1 MKSFNSSNIVPSF
14 ESFKTL
20 AKQYNRVPVACV
32 FQADLETPLSAYL
45 KLAKGD
51 NGFLLESV
59 EKNEQVARYS
69 IVGFS
74 PSGIFKAKDGVLTHQ
89 NGSRSTTLKASN
101 PLAVI
106 KGNVSSIR
114 QAPLEG
120 GGSGFLGGLV
130 GFIGYDAVRYFE
142 KLPSQKP
149 DVLNLPDLYLMVTD
163 QLALFGN
170 SLPRTNPT
178 FCIYWFSYVCSK
190 GSSTSGS
197 VSLTFNNWSYASGT
211 ASLAAVSGNYTDEA
225 SGDVVSITSAG
236 DVTWQDATTG
246 CVGNGTITVTNPNN
260 SVYQVQFSY
269 ENCQGQYATLNGA
282 QFTGLAALNTSVS
295 PVQAIVG
302 VTGQATGQ
310 PMYALAFTLNRN

>member
-1 MKSFNSSNIVPSF
+1 MENVVLG
-14 ESFKTL
+14 KTY
-20 AKQYNRVPVACV
+20 QFVAIM
-32 FQADLETPLSAYL
+32 TGS
-45 KLAKGD
+45 
-51 NGFLLESV
+51 FLLWGCGGGGDSV
-59 EKNEQVARYS
+59 
-69 IVGFS
+69 
-74 PSGIFKAKDGVLTHQ
+74 
-89 NGSRSTTLKASN
+89 AS
-101 PLAVI
+101 
-106 KGNVSSIR
+106 
-114 QAPLEG
+114 
-120 GGSGFLGGLV
+120 GGSGNAGETPTQGLAGVWTGTDSVTGLAISGIIDQSGNFNFVRADGVQYV
-130 GFIGYDAVRYFE
+130 GTATATSDSISANFDGYEPVGQTFSDGSTSGSGSISGSLSLRTSMQ
-142 KLPSQKP
+142 L
-149 DVLNLPDLYLMVTD
+149 TD
-163 QLALFGN
+163 QFTTA
-170 SLPRTNPT
+170 
-178 FCIYWFSYVCSK
+178 K

-302 VTGQATGQ
+302 VTGQASGQ
-310 PMYALAFTLNRN
+310 PMYALSFVLNRS